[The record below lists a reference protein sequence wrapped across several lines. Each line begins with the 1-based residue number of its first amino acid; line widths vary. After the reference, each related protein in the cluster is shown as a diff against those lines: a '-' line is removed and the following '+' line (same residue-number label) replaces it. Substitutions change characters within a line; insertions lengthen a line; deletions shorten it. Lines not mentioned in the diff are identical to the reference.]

1 MSLRQSMGKKI
12 TLFTASV
19 ALFLCAIGIASFSY
33 AEEATRDQVV
43 TFCYENK
50 ELFPH
55 YLATDIDVPED
66 HPGAAIEII
75 QQLDKRL
82 PQTQFKFVRAPWKR
96 CLNHLESG
104 KVDALIARYTE
115 PRSAFAQYPRDA
127 TGQLDRNKAFSFTS
141 SCFLYNKDLHLQWD
155 GQRLQVNKPID
166 LIAPSGYSLV
176 QDLTLLGFDVYE
188 ATTVELAHKLLFKG
202 KYQVSLSNCQIRKK
216 PDFIVEN
223 PIPVTR
229 GYGYLVFS
237 KGFYRANTAKV
248 EYIWQQ
254 LQQLDKASIYNQ
266 YQ

>member
-1 MSLRQSMGKKI
+1 MGQYMGKQR
-12 TLFTASV
+12 TLFVAS
-19 ALFLCAIGIASFSY
+19 ATLLLCAIGLPLSAF
-33 AEEATRDQVV
+33 ADTKTDDQIV

-55 YLATDIDVPED
+55 YLETDIEVPE
-66 HPGAAIEII
+66 HNPGAAIEVI

-82 PQTQFKFVRAPWKR
+82 PQTRFKFVRAPWKR

-104 KVDALIARYTE
+104 KVDALIARHTE
-115 PRSAFAQYPRDA
+115 QRAAFAQYPRNA
-127 TGQLDRNKAFSFTS
+127 LGQVDNNKAFSFTS
-141 SCFLYNKDLHLQWD
+141 SCFLYNKNLNLQWD
-155 GQRLQVNKPID
+155 GQRLQVTKPID

-229 GYGYLVFS
+229 GYGYLVFN
-237 KGFYRANTAKV
+237 KRFYRANTAKV

-254 LQQLDKASIYNQ
+254 LQQLDKASIYNK